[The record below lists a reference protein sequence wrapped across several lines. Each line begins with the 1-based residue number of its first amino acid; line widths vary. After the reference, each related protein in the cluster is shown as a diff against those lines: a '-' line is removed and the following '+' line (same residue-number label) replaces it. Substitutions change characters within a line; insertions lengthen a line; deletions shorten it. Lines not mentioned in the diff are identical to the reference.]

1 MYHISN
7 YSKNLG
13 DIGSQQF
20 VFCYNLFEMEINNK
34 DESNNNATKSRDEE
48 IKEIYD
54 RMVESVN
61 HSISREISISTSFSR
76 ERSIY
81 MVPKLLR
88 NGNPKA
94 YSPQVISIGPLHYY
108 RTQNDLTI
116 KEKKGSYVLNFLTVA
131 KLGWNEMINKFLCWE
146 ERARNYYVETIKMER
161 DEFIQLLIYDSC
173 FVVMYIIGSMVAEF
187 RDLDTSFL
195 WRFSNGI
202 FKDLLL
208 LENQLPFF
216 LLHHLY
222 NLCAFAQP
230 SLKDISFIE
239 LLRGYFTEVREG
251 MSYVNEG
258 YLDIDANEVNHLVD
272 FLRIHLTQPRHIPH
286 FLDFSVDDFLSS
298 WPLTATELH
307 DCGISFHGQKR
318 CMMNVNFRERNGVL
332 KMPKIIIDDS
342 FEILFRNMIA
352 YEYCHLKSK
361 DVSNFGMFMHFL
373 INTNKDVSLLVDDG
387 IIQNHLG
394 STREIVVLF
403 NDLCKNIMVERNL
416 YSIECRK
423 MKEYCKHR
431 RHRWMTSLKRDYFG
445 TPWAFISFVAAVL
458 LLLLTLLQTVVA
470 FVALYK

>member
-1 MYHISN
+1 
-7 YSKNLG
+7 
-13 DIGSQQF
+13 
-20 VFCYNLFEMEINNK
+20 MEINVY
-34 DESNNNATKSRDEE
+34 DESNNNTTKSRDEE
-48 IKEIYD
+48 IKVIYD
-54 RMVESVN
+54 RMVGSVN
-61 HSISREISISTSFSR
+61 QSMFREISRSASSFSK

-88 NGNPKA
+88 KGNPKA

-108 RTQNDLTI
+108 RTQNDLI

-131 KLGWNEMINKFLCWE
+131 KLDWNEMIKKFLSWE
-146 ERARNYYVETIKMER
+146 ERARNYYVETIEMKR

-173 FVVMYIIGSMVAEF
+173 FVVMYVIGSMVAEF

-216 LLHHLY
+216 LLNHLY
-222 NLCAFAQP
+222 NLCASAQP

-239 LLRGYFTEVREG
+239 LLRGYFSKVREG
-251 MSYVNEG
+251 MSYVKEG
-258 YLDIDANEVNHLVD
+258 YFDIDASAVNHLVD

-286 FLDFSVDDFLSS
+286 FFGLSVDDFLSS

-307 DCGISFHGQKR
+307 ECGISFHGQKK
-318 CMMNVNFRERNGVL
+318 CMMNVSFKERRGVL

-361 DVSNFGMFMHFL
+361 DASNFGMFMHFL
-373 INTNKDVSLLVDDG
+373 INTNEDVSLLVDDG
-387 IIQNHLG
+387 IIQNQLG
-394 STREIVVLF
+394 STKEIVVLF
-403 NDLCKNIMVERNL
+403 SDLCKNIMIERNF
-416 YSIECRK
+416 YSIACWR

-470 FVALYK
+470 FIALYK